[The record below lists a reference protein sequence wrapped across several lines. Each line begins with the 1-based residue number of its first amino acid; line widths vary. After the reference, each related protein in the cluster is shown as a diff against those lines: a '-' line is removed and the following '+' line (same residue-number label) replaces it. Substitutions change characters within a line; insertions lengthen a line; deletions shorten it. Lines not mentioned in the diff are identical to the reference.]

1 MDMPPLYIEVD
12 RCAIRPDLI
21 QLTYISVAD
30 FFPTNFTEKYTEK
43 RKTWFKNL
51 LEKTSHILYFR
62 MRVPLIERKINFL
75 NWEGR
80 VGAINILKIGN
91 KQKNDIQYVVITC
104 NWLATVFLTGG
115 WYSVS
120 SSVMKYWKQV
130 GNESTYWKLIY
141 INKFVFLW
149 CFYVNLNLDILCMQT
164 DLLLGCDYNQMV
176 YSIVNLIYFIF
187 S

>member
-1 MDMPPLYIEVD
+1 MDMPPSLYIEVD
-12 RCAIRPDLI
+12 RCAIRPELI

-30 FFPTNFTEKYTEK
+30 FFPINFTEKYTEK

-91 KQKNDIQYVVITC
+91 KQTKKWHPVCCHHLQLISNGFL
-104 NWLATVFLTGG
+104 NWWLVFSEQQCHEILEAGG
-115 WYSVS
+115 KWEHLL
-120 SSVMKYWKQV
+120 KA
-130 GNESTYWKLIY
+130 NIY
-141 INKFVFLW
+141 
-149 CFYVNLNLDILCMQT
+149 Q
-164 DLLLGCDYNQMV
+164 
-176 YSIVNLIYFIF
+176 
-187 S
+187 